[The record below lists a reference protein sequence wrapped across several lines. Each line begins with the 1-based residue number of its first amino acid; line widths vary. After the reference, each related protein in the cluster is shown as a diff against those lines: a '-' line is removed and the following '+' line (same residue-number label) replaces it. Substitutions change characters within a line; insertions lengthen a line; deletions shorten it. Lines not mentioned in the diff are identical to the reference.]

1 MTNAEEKKELTD
13 AERRELNKRMAEWFG
28 IG

>member
-1 MTNAEEKKELTD
+1 MMNAEDKKEMTD